1 MDKKIGDIDKNST
14 RASALVT
21 TIVLNTKFGGVE
33 KIVPNVTDLAKK
45 RNYGA
50 KIKEIEKKYFTT
62 ADCNNFT
69 SETFDAK
76 IKQE

>member
-1 MDKKIGDIDKNST
+1 MAKKIGDIDKNST

-33 KIVPNVTDLAKK
+33 NIVPNVTNLAKK

-50 KIKEIEKKYFTT
+50 KIKDIEKKYFTT
-62 ADCNNFT
+62 ADCNKFT

>member
-33 KIVPNVTDLAKK
+33 NIVPNVTNLAKK

-50 KIKEIEKKYFTT
+50 KIKDIEKKYFTT
-62 ADCNNFT
+62 ADCNKFT

>member
-1 MDKKIGDIDKNST
+1 MTKI
-14 RASALVT
+14 APEQVLLVT

-33 KIVPNVTDLAKK
+33 NIVPNVTNLAKK

-50 KIKEIEKKYFTT
+50 KIKDIEKKYFTT
-62 ADCNNFT
+62 ADCNKFT